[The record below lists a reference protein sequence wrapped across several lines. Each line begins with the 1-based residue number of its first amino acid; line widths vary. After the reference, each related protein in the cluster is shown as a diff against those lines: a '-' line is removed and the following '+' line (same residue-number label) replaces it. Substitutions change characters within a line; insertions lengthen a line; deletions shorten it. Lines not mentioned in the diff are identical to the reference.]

1 MPIVANVGT
10 LNPRSRRLNFERDG
24 SASSTIEARIASA
37 ISWTI
42 STSFS
47 CAGEMLCGAG
57 ARSCSTK
64 SSPNKTAMPP
74 ASSHVQKPLKL
85 SFGQRVGQTGEIA
98 EVESF
103 TTKLRR

>member
-1 MPIVANVGT
+1 MTETLASEGT
-10 LNPRSRRLNFERDG
+10 EAPMKRR
-24 SASSTIEARIASA
+24 A
-37 ISWTI
+37 I
-42 STSFS
+42 
-47 CAGEMLCGAG
+47 
-57 ARSCSTK
+57 K
-64 SSPNKTAMPP
+64 P